1 MAKVYAISFHSGG
14 QVHELEADSPADIA
28 SGWDLSLEGVEI
40 FVNED
45 KAQVSADL
53 RDGDY
58 VSFQRNKVTSGS
70 TCIVAQA
77 LDSQ

>member
-14 QVHELEADSPADIA
+14 QVHELEATSPADIA
-28 SGWDLSLEGVEI
+28 SGWDLSLKDVEI

-45 KAQVSADL
+45 KANVSSDL

-58 VSFQRNKVTSGS
+58 VSFQRNKVSSG
-70 TCIVAQA
+70 CDIVDFA
-77 LDSQ
+77 LR

>member
-14 QVHELEADSPADIA
+14 TVHELEANSPADIA
-28 SGWDLSLEGVEI
+28 SGFNLSLEGVEI

-45 KAQVSADL
+45 KATISQDL

-58 VSFQRNKVTSGS
+58 VSFQKNKVTSG
-70 TCIVAQA
+70 C
-77 LDSQ
+77 

>member
-14 QVHELEADSPADIA
+14 QVHELEANSPADIA
-28 SGWDLSLEGVEI
+28 SGWDLSLKDVEI

-45 KAQVSADL
+45 KANVSSDL

-58 VSFQRNKVTSGS
+58 VSFQRNKVSSG
-70 TCIVAQA
+70 CDIVDFA
-77 LDSQ
+77 LR

>member
-14 QVHELEADSPADIA
+14 QVHELEANSPADIA
-28 SGWDLSLEGVEI
+28 SGWDLSLKDVEI

-45 KAQVSADL
+45 KANVSSDL

-70 TCIVAQA
+70 DIVDFA
-77 LDSQ
+77 LR

>member
-14 QVHELEADSPADIA
+14 QVHELEANSPADIA

-45 KAQVSADL
+45 KAQVSAGL

-58 VSFQRNKVTSGS
+58 VSFQRNKVTSGG
-70 TCIVAQA
+70 IVELA
-77 LDSQ
+77 LQSA

>member
-14 QVHELEADSPADIA
+14 QVHELEANSPADIA
-28 SGWDLSLEGVEI
+28 SGWDLSLKEVEI

-45 KAQVSADL
+45 KATIASSL

-58 VSFQRNKVTSGS
+58 VSFQRNKVTSG
-70 TCIVAQA
+70 CDIVDFA
-77 LDSQ
+77 LR